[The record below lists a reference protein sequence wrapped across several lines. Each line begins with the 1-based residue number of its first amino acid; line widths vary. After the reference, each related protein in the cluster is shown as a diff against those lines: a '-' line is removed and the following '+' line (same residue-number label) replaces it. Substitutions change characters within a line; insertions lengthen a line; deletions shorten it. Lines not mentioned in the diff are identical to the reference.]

1 MCAPS
6 KLVYTVEKTNVCRVN
21 RPRYMAGLS
30 SDHDEPATVDIFSLH
45 VSSSFSTKKKSTI
58 ETGRVSLLMNVG
70 KSFSLRESGQLPFF
84 STA

>member
-1 MCAPS
+1 M
-6 KLVYTVEKTNVCRVN
+6 EKTNVCRVN
-21 RPRYMAGLS
+21 RARYIPGL

-45 VSSSFSTKKKSTI
+45 VSSSFSTKKKKSAI
-58 ETGRVSLLMNVG
+58 ETGRVSLLMNAG